1 VARTTPY
8 GFRAV
13 HVCPVG
19 RPGTSTGQTGEVTE
33 GLQAMVAARFPM
45 AATLGLVVPP
55 SIPLIPGTVL
65 ADQAWVAQVIDRRSG
80 RTVDRR
86 VAATV
91 WWYSVSTVLVTPALA
106 GLAAGL
112 PLSALLADTSLA
124 FRPDGLPVGAV
135 SSAAGAD
142 TAVELRNTVAA
153 VIAVVAEAGG
163 MRERPLWAIATDSI
177 ANQLLT
183 LGRALGNVLSVTALA
198 GPLAAGIGA
207 PLPVPRYLDVA
218 GTRFTRRASCCLI
231 DHMPGGALC
240 TSCPRRPA
248 AERQALLEQAARWF

>member
-1 VARTTPY
+1 MARTTPY

-19 RPGTSTGQTGEVTE
+19 RPGTPIHQTGEVTE
-33 GLQAMVAARFPM
+33 GLQARVAARFPM
-45 AATLGLVVPP
+45 AATIGLVPP
-55 SIPLIPGTVL
+55 AIPLIPGTTL
-65 ADQAWVAQVIDRRSG
+65 ADHAWVAQVIDRRSG
-80 RTVDRR
+80 RSVDRR

-91 WWYSVSTVLVTPALA
+91 WWYSVSAVLVTPALA

-112 PLSALLADTSLA
+112 PLSARLSDTSLA
-124 FRPDGLPVGAV
+124 FRSDGLPMAAV
-135 SSAAGAD
+135 SSAPGAD
-142 TAVELRNTVAA
+142 TAVELRDTVAA
-153 VIAVVAEAGG
+153 VVAAVAEAGG

-183 LGRALGNVLSVTALA
+183 LGRALGDVPSVTALA
-198 GPLAAGIGA
+198 GPLAAGIGGR
-207 PLPVPRYLDVA
+207 LPTPRYVDVA

-240 TSCPRRPA
+240 TSCPRRPP